1 MTFDLGSDTENSGYV
16 RVYREGALVLGGF
29 IRQGVRLTV
38 KLAPGD
44 YTVYYTTGPEW
55 FGSTHLMGRD
65 AVFGSFPLTV
75 AGEESSHRAHGGRGG
90 RRARYAPDP
99 GGIQPGTGGCN
110 PRRSP
115 GIP

>member
-1 MTFDLGSDTENSGYV
+1 M
-16 RVYREGALVLGGF
+16 
-29 IRQGVRLTV
+29 RLTV

-75 AGEESSHRAHGGRGG
+75 PGEDHLTVHMEEGAGDVPVTPLTQEEFNQGPA
-90 RRARYAPDP
+90 A
-99 GGIQPGTGGCN
+99 
-110 PRRSP
+110 
-115 GIP
+115 

>member
-1 MTFDLGSDTENSGYV
+1 MTFDLGSDTENSGSV
-16 RVYREGALVLGGF
+16 RVYRDGALVLGGF

-38 KLAPGD
+38 KLTPGD

-75 AGEESSHRAHGGRGG
+75 PGKRIDAPPCTWRQGRGTCPL
-90 RRARYAPDP
+90 RP
-99 GGIQPGTGGCN
+99 
-110 PRRSP
+110 
-115 GIP
+115 